1 MPEPAPAQAA
11 ATDAPAAAR
20 PAPLLAA
27 LLAAAASGMAL
38 AAVFPLLGWDWMA
51 WFALAPLLI
60 VVARADNW
68 WRALAPGYV
77 AGVVFFGFSC
87 PWIATTI
94 HNYGDLGRAT
104 SGLIFALFLLLM
116 GSYLAI
122 FAGLGY
128 AIGRGLGHR
137 LLPLPFLWV
146 AVELLR
152 TYTPMGGFPW
162 NLLGSSQAA
171 HAGFMLVAPVAGV
184 YGASFLIALANT
196 LLAGLLLRFYDER
209 NAPTPRPWPTRRD
222 GVLAAGLGLIL
233 AFATLPYHPPS
244 LPVRTLRARLVQPNT
259 PLEGSWS
266 NARLQA
272 FLDEQLRLSAPA
284 TGRAAAL
291 ILWPEQPAPL
301 DYALQ
306 TNFQA
311 MTAELLSRTRATFV
325 FGEVSYPLSALGAPE
340 FDQPRNSVQVVHPDG
355 TTGERYDK
363 LHLVPFGEYVPLP
376 GWLKRWAGVG
386 KLVQEVG
393 EFVPGKGPVLFT
405 LNGRSFAT
413 LICYESIFPALARR
427 EVAMGAEW
435 LVNQSDDGWY
445 GASSAAAQGL
455 QMAQVRAIENRRWLL
470 RDTNDGI
477 TAVIDPYG
485 RITAELPQHQAGELE
500 ASFSPLT
507 ELTFYTRHGDWLAY
521 ACCAM
526 VALLA
531 LAALIHTR
539 RHPWPSPPPHPSPS
553 AGPDATS

>member
-1 MPEPAPAQAA
+1 MPMPEPAPAPTAV
-11 ATDAPAAAR
+11 TDSPSALR
-20 PAPLLAA
+20 PAPLMAS
-27 LLAAAASGMAL
+27 LLAAAASGAGL

-51 WFALAPLLI
+51 WFALVPLLI
-60 VVARADNW
+60 VVARAENW
-68 WRALAPGYV
+68 WRALAPGYL
-77 AGVVFFGFSC
+77 AGVVFFALSC

-94 HNYGDLGRAT
+94 HNYGDLSSAT
-104 SGLIFALFLLLM
+104 AGLVFVLFLLLM
-116 GSYLAI
+116 ASYLAI
-122 FAGLGY
+122 FAWLGH

-209 NAPTPRPWPTRRD
+209 NASRPRPWPTRMD

-259 PLEGSWS
+259 PLKGSWT
-266 NARLQA
+266 NARLRS
-272 FLDEQLRLSAPA
+272 FLDQQLQLSAPA
-284 TGRAAAL
+284 KAPPAAL

-306 TNFQA
+306 TEFQA

-325 FGEVSYPLSALGAPE
+325 FGEVTYPLTALGTPD
-340 FDQPRNSVQVVHPDG
+340 FDLPRNSVLVVHPDG
-355 TTGERYDK
+355 TSGERYDK

-376 GWLKRWAGVG
+376 AWLKHWAGVG
-386 KLVQEVG
+386 KLVQNVG
-393 EFVPGKGPVLFT
+393 DFVPGQGPVLFS
-405 LNGRSFAT
+405 LNGRRFAT

-445 GASSAAAQGL
+445 GTSSAAAQGL

-485 RITAELPQHQAGELE
+485 RITAELPQRRAAALE

-521 ACCAM
+521 ACCIM
-526 VALLA
+526 VALLGV
-531 LAALIHTR
+531 AALFHSR
-539 RHPWPSPPPHPSPS
+539 RHPWPTSPAVNS
-553 AGPDATS
+553 

>member
-1 MPEPAPAQAA
+1 MTEPAPAPTVV
-11 ATDAPAAAR
+11 TDSPPVLR
-20 PAPLLAA
+20 PAPLVAS
-27 LLAAAASGMAL
+27 LLAAAATGAGL

-51 WFALAPLLI
+51 WFALVPLLI
-60 VVARADNW
+60 VVARAGNW

-77 AGVVFFGFSC
+77 AGVMFFAVSC

-94 HNYGDLGRAT
+94 HNYGDLSSAT
-104 SGLIFALFLLLM
+104 AGLVFVLFLLLM
-116 GSYLAI
+116 GSFLAV
-122 FAGLGY
+122 FALLGY

-209 NAPTPRPWPTRRD
+209 NAPRPRPWPTRMD

-259 PLEGSWS
+259 PLKGNWT
-266 NARLQA
+266 NARLRS

-284 TGRAAAL
+284 KAPAAAL

-306 TNFQA
+306 TEFQA
-311 MTAELLSRTRATFV
+311 MTAELLSQTRATFV
-325 FGEVSYPLSALGAPE
+325 FGEVTYPLTALGAPD
-340 FDQPRNSVQVVHPDG
+340 FDQPRNSVLVVHPDG
-355 TTGERYDK
+355 TSGERYDK

-376 GWLKRWAGVG
+376 AWLKHWTGVG
-386 KLVQEVG
+386 KLVQNVG
-393 EFVPGKGPVLFT
+393 DFVPGKGPVIFSLD
-405 LNGRSFAT
+405 GRPFAT
-413 LICYESIFPALARR
+413 LICYESIFPELARR
-427 EVAMGAEW
+427 EVAMGAQW

-485 RITAELPQHQAGELE
+485 RITAALPQRSAGALE

-521 ACCAM
+521 ACCGM
-526 VALLA
+526 VALLG
-531 LAALIHTR
+531 LAALFHSR
-539 RHPWPSPPPHPSPS
+539 RHPCPPPHPL
-553 AGPDATS
+553 GPAAMS